1 LQPLNP
7 FEQAAQHLTV
17 GGLHVECEGNHVVDD
32 HGRGQ
37 VALASAVF
45 PRPGEGGVHP
55 GTWYRSRDH
64 AEAHVVGD
72 PGPLGKLRRRARYRC
87 SSCCRFAT
95 VRIVYSNAYDT
106 SLRYFVRGGNWT
118 NISYAG
124 VLALFLN
131 YSNPDPAVGF
141 RVTR

>member
-1 LQPLNP
+1 MGKVATVEKNKSVIVH
-7 FEQAAQHLTV
+7 HL
-17 GGLHVECEGNHVVDD
+17 CN
-32 HGRGQ
+32 Q
-37 VALASAVF
+37 
-45 PRPGEGGVHP
+45 
-55 GTWYRSRDH
+55 
-64 AEAHVVGD
+64 
-72 PGPLGKLRRRARYRC
+72 KQ
-87 SSCCRFAT
+87 T